1 MRKGQ
6 IFLRSGDISISTE
19 NIFPIIKK
27 WLYSDCDIFLRE
39 LVSNACDAITKVRK
53 LASVGEASLPKDEAF
68 SVDVILDKEN
78 KTITISDNGIGMTE
92 AELEKYITQI
102 AFSGAEEFLEKYKD
116 KEKEDGGI
124 IGHFGLGFYSA
135 FMVADRVDIQTLS
148 YQDGAESVFWTCDGG
163 MTYDISVGTKETR
176 GSDIILH
183 VGEDHAEFLEEA
195 RLREILNK
203 YCAFLPY
210 PIYFSTKDGEK
221 SSESIN
227 DTAPLWTKKPS
238 DCTDEEYKAFYHK
251 VFMDAND
258 PLFYIHLNVE
268 YPFHLQ
274 GILYF
279 PTRSNAYEP
288 QEGQIKL
295 YNNQVFIADNIKEV
309 IPEFL
314 LLLRGCID
322 CPDLPLNVSRSFLQN
337 DGYVKKVSA
346 HITKKVAD
354 KLCALYNTERE
365 NFNHY
370 WDDINPFIKYGCL
383 RDDKFYE
390 KVKDILILKTTK
402 DEYITLSEYLEKA
415 EAGGHKNEV
424 YYATDLALQ
433 GQYVSMFE
441 GQNLPVVHLPAVIDG
456 AFISMME
463 AKTEGV
469 RFMRID
475 ASITDALKD
484 SGESN
489 KETLI
494 ALFKE
499 AIGDEKLKIDG
510 VSLKADDMPAVIT
523 INEEARRVQEMMQ
536 MYGNTMPMDMFPLD
550 ETLVLN
556 LSSSVLQKIAEKAE
570 NKDEVLPICLE
581 IYDIARLAQRP
592 LGTEALSAFIKR
604 STHIIEKALQ

>member
-1 MRKGQ
+1 M
-6 IFLRSGDISISTE
+6 RSGDISISTE

-39 LVSNACDAITKVRK
+39 LVSNGCDAITKVRK
-53 LASVGEASLPKDEAF
+53 LASVGEISLPQDEAF
-68 SVDVILDKEN
+68 AVDVILDKEN
-78 KTITISDNGIGMTE
+78 KTITIADNGIGMTE

-135 FMVADRVDIQTLS
+135 FMVAERVDIHTLS
-148 YQDGAESVFWTCDGG
+148 CQDGATSVFWTCDGG
-163 MTYDISVGTKETR
+163 MTYDISVGTKEVR
-176 GSDIILH
+176 GSDIVLH
-183 VGEDHAEFLEEA
+183 VSEEHAEFLEEA
-195 RLREILNK
+195 RLREILDK

-210 PIYFSTKDGEK
+210 PIYLSVAGGEK
-221 SSESIN
+221 PTESIN
-227 DTAPLWTKKPS
+227 DTNPLWMKKPA

-251 VFMDAND
+251 VFMDVND

-279 PTRSNAYEP
+279 PRRSNAYEP

-314 LLLRGCID
+314 LLLKGCID

-354 KLCALYNTERE
+354 KLTSLYNTERE
-365 NFNHY
+365 SFNSY

-383 RDDKFYE
+383 RDEKFFE
-390 KVKDILILKTTK
+390 RVKDVLIYKTTK
-402 DEYITLSEYLEKA
+402 NAYLTLTEYLANA
-415 EAGGHKNEV
+415 ETEGHKNEV

-433 GQYVSMFE
+433 GQYISMFDHE
-441 GQNLPVVHLPAVIDG
+441 NISVVHLPAVIDS
-456 AFISMME
+456 AFMSMME
-463 AKTEGV
+463 AKNEGV
-469 RFMRID
+469 KFLRID
-475 ASITDALKD
+475 ASVADALKGGD
-484 SGESN
+484 EAN
-489 KETLI
+489 KDALI

-499 AIGDEKLKIDG
+499 AIGDEKLKIEATA
-510 VSLKADDMPAVIT
+510 LKGDDMPAVVT
-523 INEEARRVQEMMQ
+523 ISEQSRRMQEMMQ
-536 MYGNTMPMDMFPLD
+536 MYGNVMPGMFPVE

-556 LSSSVLQKIAEKAE
+556 LSSKVLQKIVAKAE
-570 NKDEVLPICLE
+570 NKDEVLPLCLE
-581 IYDIARLAQRP
+581 IYDIARLAQKP
-592 LGTEALSAFIKR
+592 LDTESLSAFIKR
-604 STHIIEKALQ
+604 SAHIIEMALD